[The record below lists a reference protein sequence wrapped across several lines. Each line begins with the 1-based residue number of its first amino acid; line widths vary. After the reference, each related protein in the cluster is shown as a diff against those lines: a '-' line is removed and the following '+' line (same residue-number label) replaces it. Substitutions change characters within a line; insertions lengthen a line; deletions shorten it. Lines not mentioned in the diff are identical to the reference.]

1 MKKIVYI
8 EVDEEITSVYD
19 RVKRFRQS
27 EIYLVVPRKAIL
39 FESVVNLQILKSKLE
54 KIGKVLNLVTADSN
68 GRHLAEKAGISVKSS
83 LEVEEVKA
91 PPEDSPQ
98 MRITPIQARRN
109 EVTKDQPRRFTEK
122 KMTIGELIKEF
133 RLREK
138 SGKKNT
144 GELISS
150 FRFIRPN
157 RKLLAFIVI
166 VSVALFML
174 ISYIALPGATVYIRP
189 KFDNINHTVNI
200 VLADKRK
207 NQNLLQQNKPH
218 VIASEEIVTI
228 TKQTKVFN
236 TTSKQFE
243 GVNARGKARIIN
255 TTEEDWELKGQ
266 TRLQTSDG
274 LIFRLQEPVTV
285 PAAKRNEAGEMVF
298 GEFKVT
304 VEADPFDALGDPI
317 GARGNIPPAKFI
329 FPGLSKFNQ
338 EKILAQSLEPMT
350 GGVTKYR
357 KMVKAED
364 VEAAKKQIEDNLIL
378 MAKEDLRA
386 RIEDMNA
393 LNQTNMALLDDSR
406 YLKTELVDIRIPEDL
421 EGSYREKFEVYAEI
435 RAQGVA
441 YDFDQLFALLKK
453 ELKTRA
459 HPDMRI
465 RDDSIAPESMSY
477 EVIDEDADLGQVKIT
492 VTVKGIEEFVIDST
506 VEAGKRFSDKVKE
519 KIVGLPIEEAQNLVG
534 NLPEVEAV
542 KIKAWP
548 FWVSSMPRIADNIE
562 IELMETE

>member
-1 MKKIVYI
+1 M
-8 EVDEEITSVYD
+8 
-19 RVKRFRQS
+19 
-27 EIYLVVPRKAIL
+27 
-39 FESVVNLQILKSKLE
+39 
-54 KIGKVLNLVTADSN
+54 LNLVTADGN
-68 GRHLAEKAGISVKSS
+68 GKHLAEKAGISVKSS
-83 LEVEEVKA
+83 LEIEEVKA

-109 EVTKDQPRRFTEK
+109 EVVKDQPRRYTEK

-138 SGKKNT
+138 SGKKNKDAT
-144 GELISS
+144 FSS
-150 FRFIRPN
+150 FRFVRPN
-157 RKLLAFIVI
+157 RKLLALIVV

-174 ISYIALPGATVYIRP
+174 ISYIALPGATVFIRP
-189 KFDNINHTVNI
+189 KFDNINHTVNV

-207 NQNLLQQNKPH
+207 NQNLLMQNQPH
-218 VIASEEIVTI
+218 VIASEEITTI

-243 GVNARGKARIIN
+243 GVNARGRVRIIN

-266 TRLQTSDG
+266 TRLKTSDG
-274 LIFRLQEPVTV
+274 LIFRLKEPATV
-285 PAAKRNEAGEMVF
+285 PAATRNTAGEIIF
-298 GEFKVT
+298 GELKAI

-317 GARGNIPPAKFI
+317 GERGNIPPAKFI
-329 FPGLSKFNQ
+329 FPGLSKANQ
-338 EKILAQSLEPMT
+338 EKLWAESTEPMV
-350 GGVTKYR
+350 GGITKYR

-364 VEAAKKQIEDNLIL
+364 IESAKRQIEDNLIL

-393 LNQTNMALLDDSR
+393 LNQTHMALLDDSR
-406 YLKTELVDIRIPEDL
+406 YFKTELVDIRIPENL
-421 EGSYREKFEVYAEI
+421 EGSYRDKFEVYAEI

-441 YDFDQLFALLKK
+441 YDFDQLFVLLKK

-465 RDDSIAPESMSY
+465 RDDSIVPESINY
-477 EVIDEDADLGQVKIT
+477 EVIDENTDSGQIKIT
-492 VTVKGIEEFVIDST
+492 ATVKGIEEFVIDST
-506 VEAGKRFSDKVKE
+506 IEAGKRFSDKVKE
-519 KIVGLPIEEAQNLVG
+519 KIVGLSIEEAQNLVG

-548 FWVSSMPRIADNIE
+548 FWVTSMPRIADNIE
-562 IELMETE
+562 IQLMEAE